1 MKKLTILF
9 ISICISHFLSSQ
21 NPLFIPPALSGT
33 NFNLTVQRGSTVFY
47 TGTTTPTYG
56 INGNLLSPTLI
67 VHKGDSIKIN
77 VTNNLTEQT
86 TLHWHGLHVSPLNDG
101 GPAQVITPGSTWRP
115 AFVIRNNAGTYWF
128 HPHGAGKTERQVAM
142 GIAGMLIVHDSI
154 ETALNMP
161 QTYGVDDIPV
171 IVQTKEFDILHQIA
185 SAMDMDTA
193 VFVNGTLH
201 PFLAAPAQVVRLRL
215 LNGSSMRSF
224 YFGFSNGQTFY
235 QISTDGGLKDTPVA
249 LTRLRLSPGERSDI
263 LVDLSGMNG
272 QSLTLKSFS
281 SALPIGIYGSSWLGS
296 GIDTIAGYR
305 DNFLNGADFDILQIN
320 VASATTHPITSI
332 PSSLAPYSPYP
343 GSLSMLTRQ
352 IVFDTLRALPTD
364 RPNLVSGPFGINDHR
379 FNMDSINITT
389 HLGSTEIW
397 SLQNHTYVAH
407 PFHIHNVQFNVIEK
421 SGGAVPQSERGWKD
435 VVLVMPQDSAKFITR
450 FTDFADASMPYMYH
464 CHLLHHEDDGMMGQY
479 LVLDTSTVGVLAL
492 TEQAYISISPQ
503 PVSSVLSIHTYG
515 QPIAA
520 VHTYTISGQEVFCPY
535 DPSDH
540 QLDISK
546 LASGMYVLEIQMGT
560 NTFHKKI
567 IKE

>member
-1 MKKLTILF
+1 MKKLITVF
-9 ISICISHFLSSQ
+9 VSICISNFLFSQ
-21 NPLFIPPALSGT
+21 NPLFIPPSLTGT
-33 NFNLTVQRGSTVFY
+33 TFNLNIQRGSSVFY
-47 TGTTTPTYG
+47 TGTSTPTYG

-67 VHKGDSIKIN
+67 VHKGDSVSMN
-77 VTNNLTEQT
+77 VTNSLTEQT
-86 TLHWHGLHVSPLNDG
+86 TLHWHGLHVSPQNDG
-101 GPAQVITPGSTWRP
+101 GPGQIITPGNTWRP
-115 AFVIRNNAGTYWF
+115 SFIIRNNAGTYWF

-154 ETALNMP
+154 ETSLSIP

-171 IVQTKEFDILHQIA
+171 IVQTKEFDILQQIA

-201 PFLAAPAQVVRLRL
+201 PYLTAPAQVLRLRL

-263 LVDLSGMNG
+263 LVNLAGMSGQG
-272 QSLTLKSFS
+272 LTLKSFS
-281 SALPIGIYGSSWLGS
+281 SGLPIGIYGSSSLGS

-320 VASATTHPITSI
+320 VTTATAHPITSI
-332 PSSLAPYSPYP
+332 PTSLTPYSPYP
-343 GSLSMLTRQ
+343 YASAILTRQ
-352 IVFDTLRALPTD
+352 IVFDTLRALPID
-364 RPNLVSGPFGINDHR
+364 RPNLASGPFGINDHS
-379 FNMDSINITT
+379 FSMDSINITT
-389 HLGSTEIW
+389 HLGNTEIW

-407 PFHIHNVQFNVIEK
+407 PFHIHNVQFNITEK

-450 FTDFADASMPYMYH
+450 FADFSDPSTPYMYH

-479 LVLDTSTVGVLAL
+479 LVLDTATLGIVSV
-492 TEQAYISISPQ
+492 TEPTHISVSPQ
-503 PVSSVLSIHTYG
+503 PVSSVLSIHTDR
-515 QPIAA
+515 QA
-520 VHTYTISGQEVFCPY
+520 VASVHAYTISGQEVFCPF
-535 DPSDH
+535 DASDH
-540 QLDISK
+540 LLDMSK
-546 LASGMYVLEIQMGT
+546 LAAGLYVLEIHIGT
-560 NTFHKKI
+560 NTFRKKI